1 MYPLALVTGQI
12 GENSYSIKQK
22 NKKKQIKLIDF
33 FHPNVVSVTPM
44 LTKAFNDYQKQQEHK
59 RLQIQL
65 NAKKSTALERLI
77 YYIFLL
83 VIVLY
88 LAYNALLLPNART

>member
-1 MYPLALVTGQI
+1 
-12 GENSYSIKQK
+12 
-22 NKKKQIKLIDF
+22 
-33 FHPNVVSVTPM
+33 M
-44 LTKAFNDYQKQQEHK
+44 LTKVFNDFQKQQEHK

-88 LAYNALLLPNART
+88 LAYNALLLPNTQT

>member
-1 MYPLALVTGQI
+1 
-12 GENSYSIKQK
+12 
-22 NKKKQIKLIDF
+22 
-33 FHPNVVSVTPM
+33 M
-44 LTKAFNDYQKQQEHK
+44 LTKVFNDFQKQQKHK
-59 RLQIQL
+59 ILQIQF

-88 LAYNALLLPNART
+88 LAYNALLLPNAQT

>member
-1 MYPLALVTGQI
+1 
-12 GENSYSIKQK
+12 
-22 NKKKQIKLIDF
+22 
-33 FHPNVVSVTPM
+33 M
-44 LTKAFNDYQKQQEHK
+44 LTKAFNDFQKQQEHK
-59 RLQIQL
+59 ILQNQF

>member
-1 MYPLALVTGQI
+1 
-12 GENSYSIKQK
+12 
-22 NKKKQIKLIDF
+22 
-33 FHPNVVSVTPM
+33 M
-44 LTKAFNDYQKQQEHK
+44 LTKAFNDYQKQQERK
-59 RLQIQL
+59 RLQFQL
-65 NAKKSTALERLI
+65 NAKKSTELERLI